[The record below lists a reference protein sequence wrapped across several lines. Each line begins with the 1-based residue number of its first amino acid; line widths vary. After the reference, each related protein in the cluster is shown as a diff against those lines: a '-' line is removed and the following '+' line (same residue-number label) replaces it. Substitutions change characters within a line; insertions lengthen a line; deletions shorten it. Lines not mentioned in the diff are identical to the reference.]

1 MLVNGVLP
9 DSNGNQITVD
19 WFPGTGTLDLTAEW
33 SGDIYGEGVLS
44 LSTEQMIILR
54 DFLISLD
61 LGENK

>member
-1 MLVNGVLP
+1 MLVSEILP
-9 DSNGNQITVD
+9 DSNGNQITID
-19 WFPGTGTLDLTAEW
+19 WFLGTLDLTAEW